1 MTTCGAQDWA
11 YDDDDLPFIY
21 GTCGLPSGHDSGWHQ
36 QLTPSGK
43 VWAEWRGPHDERAPE
58 GARDGFLG
66 TGPHDG

>member
-21 GTCGLPSGHDSGWHQ
+21 GTCGLPFGHDSGWHQ

-58 GARDGFLG
+58 GARDGYLG